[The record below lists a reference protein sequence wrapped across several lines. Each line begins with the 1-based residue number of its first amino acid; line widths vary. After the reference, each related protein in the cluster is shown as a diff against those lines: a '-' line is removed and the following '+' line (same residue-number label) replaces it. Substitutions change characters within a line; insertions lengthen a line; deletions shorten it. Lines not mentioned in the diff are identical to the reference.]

1 MSIHKNTYNQF
12 ICIFVV
18 HNRGSIIMIT
28 LYKAQYT
35 VHANTDKNVIFLLKI
50 VVIWIS
56 ELVQIDSIRKLYAGH
71 TRNEINH
78 MVLKLKMIT
87 FRE

>member
-28 LYKAQYT
+28 LYIHSTVAFKIWIGKHYT
-35 VHANTDKNVIFLLKI
+35 QLATDSTQKFEKKCYIYLGAEIKVLDIFLN
-50 VVIWIS
+50 
-56 ELVQIDSIRKLYAGH
+56 RF
-71 TRNEINH
+71 
-78 MVLKLKMIT
+78 MLKLK
-87 FRE
+87 